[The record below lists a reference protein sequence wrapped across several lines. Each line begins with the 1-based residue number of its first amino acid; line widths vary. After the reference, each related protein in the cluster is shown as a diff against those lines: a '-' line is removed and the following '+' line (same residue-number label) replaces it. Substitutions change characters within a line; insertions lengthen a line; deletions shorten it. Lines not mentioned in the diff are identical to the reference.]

1 MQVTIQILT
10 GCTLA
15 GLLGAVGL
23 RLSWEGVA
31 RALTQCR
38 FGVVMAA
45 NFVAVPALTVMVA
58 RGFGLPPY
66 VTVAM
71 ILLAAAPFAPVVP
84 VFARMSGGDLALAAG
99 LTVVFPVVSVLLT
112 PLTVQVALWWVG
124 EAGQV
129 RWNMLASLGVLAATI
144 ALPLAA
150 GVGIRHWAPGLGRR
164 MLRPMERVSEM
175 SGAALLILVVVGEF
189 RAIWGLGWGAW
200 VAMGLVFELSLVL
213 GWALGGPDRGARQVV
228 ALGTSNRN
236 LALALMVAL
245 QSSADARVV
254 SAVVGNGLLLILLG
268 LLHVGWWRWTRSGTC
283 D

>member
-10 GCTLA
+10 CCTLA

-23 RLSWEGVA
+23 RLSWEGVK
-31 RALTQCR
+31 RALRQCR
-38 FGVVMAA
+38 FGVIMVA

-58 RGFGLPPY
+58 RGFGLPPD

-84 VFARMSGGDLALAAG
+84 IFARMSHGDLALAAG

-112 PLTVQVALWWVG
+112 PLTVQVALGWVA

-129 RWNMLASLGVLAATI
+129 RWNMLASLGMLAATI

-150 GVGIRHWAPGLGRR
+150 GVWFRHWAPGLGQR
-164 MLRPMERVSEM
+164 MLRPLERVSEM
-175 SGAALLILVVVGEF
+175 SGAALLILVVVSEF
-189 RAIWGLGWGAW
+189 RVLWSLGWGVW
-200 VAMGLVFELSLVL
+200 LAMGLVFELSLAL
-213 GWALGGPDRGARQVV
+213 GWALGGPDRGTRRVV
-228 ALGTSNRN
+228 AIGTSNRN
-236 LALALMVAL
+236 LALALLVAL

-268 LLHVGWWRWTRSGTC
+268 LLHVGWWRWVRSGPR